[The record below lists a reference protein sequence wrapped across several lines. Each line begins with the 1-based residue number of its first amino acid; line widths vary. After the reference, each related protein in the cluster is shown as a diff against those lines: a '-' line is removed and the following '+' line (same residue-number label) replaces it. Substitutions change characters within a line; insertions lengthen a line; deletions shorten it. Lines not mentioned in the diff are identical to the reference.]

1 MSNPRI
7 AFIGAGNMAAS
18 LIGGLRAQ
26 GMDNK
31 LISAGDPGV
40 ENRNKVAAE
49 HGISVFAD
57 NADAVRGADVVVLA
71 VKPQAMKTVCLALAP
86 ELTSNQLIVSIAAG
100 ITCASLQTWLSTPEA
115 PTRAIVRCM
124 PNTPALLRQGVSGL
138 FANVGVSSA
147 QRQQAEQLLSAV
159 GVALW
164 LDEEH
169 LIDAVTAVSGSGPA
183 YFFLLIEAMTA
194 AGEKLGLPAATAAQ
208 LTLQTA
214 LGAARMAVASDV
226 DAAELRRRVTSP
238 AGTTEAAIKTF
249 QAGGFEALVEQA
261 LNAAAHRSAELA
273 EQLGQ

>member
-40 ENRNKVAAE
+40 DNRNKVAAE
-49 HGISVFAD
+49 HGINVFAD

-100 ITCASLQTWLSTPEA
+100 ITCASLQTWLSTAQA

-138 FANVGVSSA
+138 FANSEVSTA

-238 AGTTEAAIKTF
+238 AGTTEAAIKAF

>member
-1 MSNPRI
+1 MTTPRI

-26 GMDNK
+26 GAE
-31 LISAGDPGV
+31 AGSIRASDHGA
-40 ENRNKVAAE
+40 EQRAKIAAE
-49 HGISVFAD
+49 HGIDTFAS
-57 NADAVRGADVVVLA
+57 NAEAIQGAEVIVLA
-71 VKPQAMKTVCLALAP
+71 VKPQVMKAVCLELAP
-86 ELTSNQLIVSIAAG
+86 HLEDGQLIVSIAAG
-100 ITCASLQTWLSTPEA
+100 ITCASLESWLGPR
-115 PTRAIVRCM
+115 PLVRCM

-138 FANVGVSSA
+138 YANARVA
-147 QRQQAEQLLSAV
+147 AEQRQQAEQLLGAV
-159 GVALW
+159 GLALW
-164 LDEEH
+164 LDEER

-194 AGEKLGLPAATAAQ
+194 AGEQLGLPRATAEQ
-208 LTLQTA
+208 LCLHTA

-261 LNAAAHRSAELA
+261 LNAAARRSAELA